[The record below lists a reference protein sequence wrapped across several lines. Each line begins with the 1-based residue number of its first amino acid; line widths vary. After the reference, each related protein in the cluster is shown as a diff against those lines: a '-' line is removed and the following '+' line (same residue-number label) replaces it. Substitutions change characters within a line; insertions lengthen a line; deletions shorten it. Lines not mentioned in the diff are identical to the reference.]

1 MKGGD
6 NIGRLT
12 EKQELFCLEYI
23 KDLNAT
29 QAAIRAG
36 YKKKNAR
43 IIGCENLSKP
53 NIKKRIDELK
63 KKAGKTEEKAIA
75 DVNEILSFH
84 SRVIR
89 GEEKE
94 PYIYVDMLEDGSKK
108 AVIIDK
114 PPQIKDKQK
123 SAELLGRFYGLEK
136 GDGNEESQETVVFTF
151 ERSEEKE

>member
-53 NIKKRIDELK
+53 NIKKRIDELFESSVIYSST
-63 KKAGKTEEKAIA
+63 KTYRAMI
-75 DVNEILSFH
+75 SYQ
-84 SRVIR
+84 R
-89 GEEKE
+89 
-94 PYIYVDMLEDGSKK
+94 
-108 AVIIDK
+108 
-114 PPQIKDKQK
+114 
-123 SAELLGRFYGLEK
+123 
-136 GDGNEESQETVVFTF
+136 TV
-151 ERSEEKE
+151 